1 MPKLFDVIPIIVTHH
16 AKDRYVQRVLKK
28 YENND
33 EAASKYVDENAK
45 ELSISIID
53 LIRLGEE
60 DRSFTNDSQ
69 FMDYLWGKY
78 GDVKFSFV
86 TNGRAMFILSEKPS
100 GQKKVMIVRTVV
112 DANNPPQDFYR
123 KNNRSLIS
131 LGIDPLRNRKEP
143 TRTAKET
150 S

>member
-1 MPKLFDVIPIIVTHH
+1 MSKLFDAVPIIVTHH
-16 AKDRYVQRVLKK
+16 AKARYVQRTLRK

-45 ELSISIID
+45 GLSISIIE
-53 LIRLGEE
+53 LIRSGEE

-86 TNGRAMFILSEKPS
+86 TNGRTMFILSEKPS

-112 DANNPPQDFYR
+112 DSNSPPQDFYR
-123 KNNRSLIS
+123 KNNRRLIS
-131 LGIDPLRNRKEP
+131 RGIDPLRNRKEP
-143 TRTAKET
+143 TKET